1 MSTCRFSLLAVRIP
15 VQQACCCGLMFAG
28 TLSRGKRKKKEQ
40 ALSDVIAVI
49 CVISHFLGFVSL
61 MSPGET
67 CRASPSCRV
76 EMVAAD
82 PATAVAT

>member
-1 MSTCRFSLLAVRIP
+1 MFDVCWQMGDGWAAVANYLHQKGR
-15 VQQACCCGLMFAG
+15 
-28 TLSRGKRKKKEQ
+28 KKEQ